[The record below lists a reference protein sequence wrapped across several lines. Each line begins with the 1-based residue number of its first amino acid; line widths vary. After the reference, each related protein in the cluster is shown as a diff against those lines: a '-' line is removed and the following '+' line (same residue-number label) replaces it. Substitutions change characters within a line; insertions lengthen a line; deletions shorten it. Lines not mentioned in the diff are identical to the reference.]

1 MLSEGGTHGCAII
14 PKVLFSPKTHG
25 LLMSLATGDHQ
36 VARLGKVD
44 GFTQRVAAIRHAVKI
59 LAFHAAR

>member
-1 MLSEGGTHGCAII
+1 
-14 PKVLFSPKTHG
+14 
-25 LLMSLATGDHQ
+25 MSLATGDHQ